1 MIQSSW
7 LQECFAQGSSPES
20 PAPRSREPC
29 DLATGPPLTNKRGIT
44 VRDPLLLM
52 IMIMIAAAA
61 APSACMAV
69 QREHNI
75 GQGGGGGHKGKA
87 CACQWRRVIAACE
100 KGERDTDKR
109 KCLLTHTHTRKGF
122 FGAVFFSF
130 ATHMNRSNQINP
142 RKQTAANSH
151 RI

>member
-1 MIQSSW
+1 MTQSSW

-29 DLATGPPLTNKRGIT
+29 DLATGPPLTNKGGIT

-75 GQGGGGGHKGKA
+75 GQGGGGGTRGKHVHA
-87 CACQWRRVIAACE
+87 SGGELLLLARRVKETPINESAYS
-100 KGERDTDKR
+100 
-109 KCLLTHTHTRKGF
+109 LTHIQGRASLGL
-122 FGAVFFSF
+122 FSSPLPL
-130 ATHMNRSNQINP
+130 T
-142 RKQTAANSH
+142 
-151 RI
+151 